1 MSIIL
6 IVVLYFIP
14 GLYYVMSRCVLLRV
28 HIESHRVKVA
38 EREGGGGDR
47 GAAMAFFCVRMSP
60 RRTRR
65 QSGGGTQK
73 KRETGADGDRQEQS
87 GRREQQLAAT
97 ALSPIQ
103 RVPIILTREEKTKH
117 TRRIEIGLYT

>member
-1 MSIIL
+1 MCITTCAHREPPSQ
-6 IVVLYFIP
+6 
-14 GLYYVMSRCVLLRV
+14 GSR
-28 HIESHRVKVA
+28 
-38 EREGGGGDR
+38 EREGGTEARLWRFSVFGCRQGGR
-47 GAAMAFFCVRMSP
+47 GASRGEAH
-60 RRTRR
+60 
-65 QSGGGTQK
+65 K